1 MPLSPQTADTIF
13 NTLVEAMTSLCPPLV
28 ITKNKKGVFEIIGNT
43 PVPYGSTKKIIPGMY
58 FASAVVRKDMVSF
71 YVFPI
76 YGHPELFIDVAPSAM
91 KCLKGK
97 TCFNFKK
104 SEQVNKTEIVALLKK
119 ALAVWKKAGYV
130 KAWNQH

>member
-1 MPLSPQTADTIF
+1 MPLSPQTAETIF

-28 ITKNKKGVFEIIGNT
+28 ITKNKKDVFEIIGNT

-58 FASAVVRKDMVSF
+58 FASAVIRKDMVSF

-76 YGHPELFIDVAPSAM
+76 YGHPELFIDVAPIAM

-104 SEQVNKTEIVALLKK
+104 TEQVNKKEILAMLKK

-130 KAWNQH
+130 KG

>member
-76 YGHPELFIDVAPSAM
+76 YGHPELFIDVAPTAM

-130 KAWNQH
+130 KA

>member
-1 MPLSPQTADTIF
+1 MPLSPHTADTIF
-13 NTLVEAMTSLCPPLV
+13 NTLVDAMTSLCPPLV

-76 YGHPELFIDVAPSAM
+76 YGHPELFIDVAPTAM

-104 SEQVNKTEIVALLKK
+104 TEQVNKTEILALLKK

-130 KAWNQH
+130 KA

>member
-13 NTLVEAMTSLCPPLV
+13 NTLVEAMTSVCPPLV

-76 YGHPELFIDVAPSAM
+76 YGHPELFIDVAPTAM

-130 KAWNQH
+130 KA

>member
-130 KAWNQH
+130 KA

>member
-13 NTLVEAMTSLCPPLV
+13 NTLVEAMTSVCPPLV

-76 YGHPELFIDVAPSAM
+76 NGHPELFIDVAPTAM

-104 SEQVNKTEIVALLKK
+104 TEQVNKTEILALLKK

-130 KAWNQH
+130 KA